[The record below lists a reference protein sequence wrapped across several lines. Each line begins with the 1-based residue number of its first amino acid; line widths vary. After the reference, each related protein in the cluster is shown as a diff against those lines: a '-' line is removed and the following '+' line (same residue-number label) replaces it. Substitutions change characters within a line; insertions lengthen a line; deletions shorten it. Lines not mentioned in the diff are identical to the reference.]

1 MAGGDAVTGA
11 GGKRLT
17 KVDRSPWRRAPVD
30 EKLGGEAEMVGE
42 CTERQTLVK
51 AVAPEE
57 PMWSVKMRWW
67 GPRARG

>member
-1 MAGGDAVTGA
+1 M
-11 GGKRLT
+11 
-17 KVDRSPWRRAPVD
+17 D